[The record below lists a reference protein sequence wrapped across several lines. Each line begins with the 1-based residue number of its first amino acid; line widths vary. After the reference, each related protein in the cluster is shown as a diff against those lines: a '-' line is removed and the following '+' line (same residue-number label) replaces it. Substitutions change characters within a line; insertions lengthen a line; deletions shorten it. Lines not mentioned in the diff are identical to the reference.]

1 MGAFPLTKGG
11 GAKRQGV
18 VRFAFPSDNP
28 LKAHD
33 TCRFAFLPPLIR
45 GIYGVLMKHKS
56 EDSSVESSP
65 TLLLVDDDAEL
76 CGLMVD
82 FFSQHGFRVE
92 SAYDGRRGVAR
103 ALEGS
108 FDLVLLDVMLPGLD
122 GFEVLHQLRRQP
134 NVPVIMLTARTE
146 QADRISGLN
155 AGADDYLP
163 KPFGPEEL
171 LARIRAVL
179 RRSSQARLQP
189 ATVLEAGSLR
199 LDPNSRRVWRDA
211 TQLDLTSIEFE
222 ILSLLMRS
230 AGRSVSRDEI
240 AGILYHREAMPYERA
255 IDVHVSHLRKKLEQG
270 GHSMIRT
277 VRGVGY
283 LFCAEP
289 PPES

>member
-1 MGAFPLTKGG
+1 M
-11 GAKRQGV
+11 KRTLDG
-18 VRFAFPSDNP
+18 
-28 LKAHD
+28 
-33 TCRFAFLPPLIR
+33 
-45 GIYGVLMKHKS
+45 
-56 EDSSVESSP
+56 SSAESGP

-92 SAYDGRRGVAR
+92 SAYDGRRGLAR

-122 GFEVLHQLRRQP
+122 GFEVLHQLRRQSS
-134 NVPVIMLTARTE
+134 VPVIMLTARTE

-179 RRSSQARLQP
+179 RRASQSGEQAP
-189 ATVLEAGSLR
+189 KVLRVGSLR
-199 LDPNSRRVWRDA
+199 LDSTTRQVWHDTTRVE
-211 TQLDLTSIEFE
+211 LTSIEFD
-222 ILSLLMRS
+222 ILSLLVRS

-255 IDVHVSHLRKKLEQG
+255 IDVHVSHLRRKLEHQG
-270 GHSMIRT
+270 PSMIRT

-283 LFCAEP
+283 LFCAELGQ
-289 PPES
+289 ES

>member
-1 MGAFPLTKGG
+1 M
-11 GAKRQGV
+11 
-18 VRFAFPSDNP
+18 NP
-28 LKAHD
+28 
-33 TCRFAFLPPLIR
+33 
-45 GIYGVLMKHKS
+45 MKPKS
-56 EDSSVESSP
+56 EGGSDGSSH

-76 CGLMVD
+76 CGLMLD

-92 SAYDGRRGVAR
+92 STYDGRRGLAR
-103 ALEGS
+103 ALEGG

-122 GFEVLHQLRRQP
+122 GFEVLHQLRRQSS
-134 NVPVIMLTARTE
+134 VPVIMLTARTE

-179 RRSSQARLQP
+179 RRASQSGLEAKALQ
-189 ATVLEAGSLR
+189 AGSLR
-199 LDPNSRRVWRDA
+199 LDSTTRQVWRGG
-211 TQLDLTSIEFE
+211 TRLELTSVEFE

-255 IDVHVSHLRKKLEQG
+255 IDVHVSHLRKKLEHQ
-270 GHSMIRT
+270 GHSMIRS

-289 PPES
+289 ES

>member
-1 MGAFPLTKGG
+1 
-11 GAKRQGV
+11 
-18 VRFAFPSDNP
+18 
-28 LKAHD
+28 
-33 TCRFAFLPPLIR
+33 
-45 GIYGVLMKHKS
+45 
-56 EDSSVESSP
+56 
-65 TLLLVDDDAEL
+65 
-76 CGLMVD
+76 MVD

-92 SAYDGRRGVAR
+92 SAYDGRRGLAR
-103 ALEGS
+103 ALEGG

-122 GFEVLHQLRRQP
+122 GFEVLHQLRRQSS
-134 NVPVIMLTARTE
+134 VPVIMLTARTE

-179 RRSSQARLQP
+179 RRSSQSRLQP
-189 ATVLEAGSLR
+189 ATALRGRQSAAGLR
-199 LDPNSRRVWRDA
+199 HSRQVWRD
-211 TQLDLTSIEFE
+211 TTPLDLTSIEFE

-255 IDVHVSHLRKKLEQG
+255 IDVHVSHLRKKLEHQ

-289 PPES
+289 SPES

>member
-1 MGAFPLTKGG
+1 
-11 GAKRQGV
+11 
-18 VRFAFPSDNP
+18 
-28 LKAHD
+28 
-33 TCRFAFLPPLIR
+33 
-45 GIYGVLMKHKS
+45 MKHRS
-56 EDSSVESSP
+56 EVSSAESSH
-65 TLLLVDDDAEL
+65 TLLLVDDDSEL

-92 SAYDGRRGVAR
+92 SAYDGRRGLAR
-103 ALEGS
+103 ALEGN

-122 GFEVLHQLRRQP
+122 GFEVLHQLRRQSS
-134 NVPVIMLTARTE
+134 VPVIMLTARTE

-179 RRSSQARLQP
+179 RRVSQSGLEARALQ
-189 ATVLEAGSLR
+189 AGSLR
-199 LDPNSRRVWRDA
+199 LDSATRQVWRA
-211 TQLDLTSIEFE
+211 GAPLELTSVEFE

-240 AGILYHREAMPYERA
+240 AGVLYHREAMPYERA
-255 IDVHVSHLRKKLEQG
+255 IDVHVSHLRRKLEHQ

-289 PPES
+289 APES

>member
-1 MGAFPLTKGG
+1 MKPK
-11 GAKRQGV
+11 
-18 VRFAFPSDNP
+18 PE
-28 LKAHD
+28 
-33 TCRFAFLPPLIR
+33 R
-45 GIYGVLMKHKS
+45 GS
-56 EDSSVESSP
+56 AESSH

-76 CGLMVD
+76 CGLMLA

-92 SAYDGRRGVAR
+92 SAYDGPRGLAR
-103 ALEGS
+103 ALEGG

-122 GFEVLHQLRRQP
+122 GFEVLHQLRRQSS
-134 NVPVIMLTARTE
+134 VPVIMLTARTE

-179 RRSSQARLQP
+179 RRSSQARLRP
-189 ATVLEAGSLR
+189 PRALEAGSLR
-199 LDPNSRRVWRDA
+199 LDSATRQVWRDSA
-211 TQLDLTSIEFE
+211 LLELTSIEFE

-255 IDVHVSHLRKKLEQG
+255 IDVHVSHLRKKLERQ

-283 LFCAEP
+283 LFCAVP
-289 PPES
+289 GPES

>member
-1 MGAFPLTKGG
+1 
-11 GAKRQGV
+11 
-18 VRFAFPSDNP
+18 
-28 LKAHD
+28 
-33 TCRFAFLPPLIR
+33 
-45 GIYGVLMKHKS
+45 MKPKLERS
-56 EDSSVESSP
+56 SADSGH
-65 TLLLVDDDAEL
+65 TLLLVDDDSEL
-76 CGLMVD
+76 CELMVD

-92 SAYDGRRGVAR
+92 SAYDGRRGLAR
-103 ALEGS
+103 ALEGG
-108 FDLVLLDVMLPGLD
+108 FDLILLDVMLPGLD
-122 GFEVLHQLRRQP
+122 GFEVLHQLRRQSS
-134 NVPVIMLTARTE
+134 VPVIMLTARTE

-179 RRSSQARLQP
+179 RRASQSGLEAKALQ
-189 ATVLEAGSLR
+189 AGSLR
-199 LDPNSRRVWRDA
+199 LDSTTRQVWRDG
-211 TQLDLTSIEFE
+211 TPLELTSVEFE

-240 AGILYHREAMPYERA
+240 AGVLYHREAMPYERA
-255 IDVHVSHLRKKLEQG
+255 IDVHVSHLRRKLEHQ

-289 PPES
+289 GRES

>member
-1 MGAFPLTKGG
+1 MKPTLEGS
-11 GAKRQGV
+11 
-18 VRFAFPSDNP
+18 SD
-28 LKAHD
+28 
-33 TCRFAFLPPLIR
+33 
-45 GIYGVLMKHKS
+45 
-56 EDSSVESSP
+56 DSGP

-92 SAYDGRRGVAR
+92 SAYDGRRGLAR
-103 ALEGS
+103 ALEGT
-108 FDLVLLDVMLPGLD
+108 FNLVLLDVMLPGLD
-122 GFEVLHQLRRQP
+122 GFEVLHQLRRQSS
-134 NVPVIMLTARTE
+134 VPVIMLTARTG

-163 KPFGPEEL
+163 KPFGPAEL

-179 RRSSQARLQP
+179 RRVSQPGWEAKALQ
-189 ATVLEAGSLR
+189 AGSLR
-199 LDPNSRRVWRDA
+199 LDSVNREVWRG
-211 TQLDLTSIEFE
+211 TTRLELTSVEFE

-240 AGILYHREAMPYERA
+240 AGVLYHREAMPYERS
-255 IDVHVSHLRKKLEQG
+255 IDVHVSHLRKKLELQG
-270 GHSMIRT
+270 RSMIRT

-289 PPES
+289 APES

>member
-1 MGAFPLTKGG
+1 
-11 GAKRQGV
+11 
-18 VRFAFPSDNP
+18 
-28 LKAHD
+28 
-33 TCRFAFLPPLIR
+33 
-45 GIYGVLMKHKS
+45 MKHKS
-56 EDSSVESSP
+56 EDGSAESSP

-92 SAYDGRRGVAR
+92 SAYDGRRGLAR
-103 ALEGS
+103 ALEGN

-122 GFEVLHQLRRQP
+122 GFEVLHQLRRQSS
-134 NVPVIMLTARTE
+134 VPVIMLTARTE

-199 LDPNSRRVWRDA
+199 LDPDTRRVWRD
-211 TQLDLTSIEFE
+211 TTRLDLTSIEFE

-289 PPES
+289 SPES

>member
-1 MGAFPLTKGG
+1 
-11 GAKRQGV
+11 
-18 VRFAFPSDNP
+18 
-28 LKAHD
+28 
-33 TCRFAFLPPLIR
+33 
-45 GIYGVLMKHKS
+45 MKHKS
-56 EDSSVESSP
+56 EDDSASH

-92 SAYDGRRGVAR
+92 SAYDGRRGLAR
-103 ALEGS
+103 ALEGG
-108 FDLVLLDVMLPGLD
+108 FDLILLDVMLPGLD
-122 GFEVLHQLRRQP
+122 GFEVLHQLRRQSS
-134 NVPVIMLTARTE
+134 VPVIMLTARTE

-179 RRSSQARLQP
+179 RRASQSGLESKALQ
-189 ATVLEAGSLR
+189 AGSLR
-199 LDPNSRRVWRDA
+199 LDSVTRQAWRG
-211 TQLDLTSIEFE
+211 TTRLELTSVEFE
-222 ILSLLMRS
+222 ILSLLVRS

-255 IDVHVSHLRKKLEQG
+255 IDVHVSHLRKKLELQG
-270 GHSMIRT
+270 RSMIRT

-289 PPES
+289 GTGS

>member
-1 MGAFPLTKGG
+1 M
-11 GAKRQGV
+11 
-18 VRFAFPSDNP
+18 NP
-28 LKAHD
+28 
-33 TCRFAFLPPLIR
+33 
-45 GIYGVLMKHKS
+45 KS
-56 EDSSVESSP
+56 EGSSSKP
-65 TLLLVDDDAEL
+65 RHTLLLVDDDAEL

-92 SAYDGRRGVAR
+92 SAYDGRRGLAR
-103 ALEGS
+103 ALEGG
-108 FDLVLLDVMLPGLD
+108 FDLILLDVMLPGLD
-122 GFEVLHQLRRQP
+122 GFEVLHQLRRQSS
-134 NVPVIMLTARTE
+134 VPVIMLTARTE

-171 LARIRAVL
+171 LARIRAVS
-179 RRSSQARLQP
+179 RRASQSGLEAKALQ
-189 ATVLEAGSLR
+189 AGSLR
-199 LDPNSRRVWRDA
+199 LDSATRQAWRA
-211 TQLDLTSIEFE
+211 GTRLELTSVEFE

-240 AGILYHREAMPYERA
+240 AGVLYHREAMPYERA
-255 IDVHVSHLRKKLEQG
+255 IDVHVSHLRRKLEHQ

-289 PPES
+289 APES

>member
-1 MGAFPLTKGG
+1 MKAESGAG
-11 GAKRQGV
+11 
-18 VRFAFPSDNP
+18 S
-28 LKAHD
+28 
-33 TCRFAFLPPLIR
+33 I
-45 GIYGVLMKHKS
+45 
-56 EDSSVESSP
+56 ESGH

-92 SAYDGRRGVAR
+92 SAYDGRRGLAR

-122 GFEVLHQLRRQP
+122 GFEVLHQLRRQTS
-134 NVPVIMLTARTE
+134 VPVIMLTARTE

-179 RRSSQARLQP
+179 RRSSQGRLQP
-189 ATVLEAGSLR
+189 ATVLEGGSLR
-199 LDPNSRRVWRDA
+199 LDPNSRRVWRDT

-289 PPES
+289 SPES

>member
-1 MGAFPLTKGG
+1 
-11 GAKRQGV
+11 
-18 VRFAFPSDNP
+18 
-28 LKAHD
+28 
-33 TCRFAFLPPLIR
+33 
-45 GIYGVLMKHKS
+45 MKPKS
-56 EDSSVESSP
+56 EGSSADSGH

-92 SAYDGRRGVAR
+92 SAYDGRRGLAR
-103 ALEGS
+103 ALEGG
-108 FDLVLLDVMLPGLD
+108 FDLILLDVMLPGLD
-122 GFEVLHQLRRQP
+122 GFEVLHQLRRQSS
-134 NVPVIMLTARTE
+134 VPVIMLTARTE

-179 RRSSQARLQP
+179 RRVSQSGLEPKALQ
-189 ATVLEAGSLR
+189 AGSLR
-199 LDPNSRRVWRDA
+199 LDSATRQVWRA
-211 TQLDLTSIEFE
+211 GAPLELTSIEFE

-255 IDVHVSHLRKKLEQG
+255 IDVHVSHLRKKLEHQ

-289 PPES
+289 GLES

>member
-1 MGAFPLTKGG
+1 MKP
-11 GAKRQGV
+11 
-18 VRFAFPSDNP
+18 
-28 LKAHD
+28 KAE
-33 TCRFAFLPPLIR
+33 
-45 GIYGVLMKHKS
+45 G
-56 EDSSVESSP
+56 SSADLGH

-92 SAYDGRRGVAR
+92 SAYDGRRGLAQ
-103 ALEGS
+103 ALRGA

-122 GFEVLHQLRRQP
+122 GFEVLHQLRRQSS
-134 NVPVIMLTARTE
+134 VPVIMLTARTE
-146 QADRISGLN
+146 QVDRITGLN

-179 RRSSQARLQP
+179 RRSRSLLQAPKALQ
-189 ATVLEAGSLR
+189 AGGLR
-199 LDPNSRRVWRDA
+199 LDSA
-211 TQLDLTSIEFE
+211 TRKAWCGTTPLELTSIEFE

-255 IDVHVSHLRKKLEQG
+255 IDVHVSHLRKKLEHQ

-289 PPES
+289 GLES